1 MVFSSAI
8 GFISLD
14 ASIQD
19 YRDTQAAKKMA
30 KKVALDAK
38 KQVEKEGG
46 DANKASDLR
55 AKEEA
60 LKRAQEAA
68 EAARKE
74 AQAEA
79 VKNQEAH
86 KKALDEL
93 NKAKQT
99 QKTLAKELKGKQ
111 EALSQ
116 DFFDTRKRI
125 ENLNKQI
132 DLAEDQRDI
141 DLVRELEMQ
150 RRKEEEK
157 YERLVRDNKI
167 STGEIKLIESGE
179 KIENLKNQIA
189 VAQENKQD
197 DLVDELDAR
206 LSNEEEEFNQL
217 ISRHKISDEKVNLI
231 LSQNTVSA
239 AEEKLGKAK
248 AKIDIPE
255 HAELVAKAAKDS
267 KKQMQQEEQEK
278 KQQQITVK
286 KDTADKAQAADAEKR
301 QQGVEALSAK
311 KLSENSGIQQDRA
324 LFAQEYMQ
332 QERLNMSEAEKQA
345 ILSDKKKLEKFIS
358 APDEALKEMR
368 FAALDDAQKE
378 FEAAQK
384 AHKQAEKQ
392 RDAFFAKNQLS
403 QADQQK
409 YSALNGYMFNR
420 DRYEDIMNGIAKKK
434 DQLSVKEIQ
443 RLRAEAESFKEK
455 FMKEEARN
463 LVIGG
468 KTAEQR
474 YNEDEASR
482 AKVKEADLSVVKEAK
497 DKLTQ
502 AQKAIIGKEKISA
515 AKIKV
520 LNELSSARN
529 TYQKTK
535 DKAVQK
541 IDKDAKKALL
551 KMNVKLDDETFE
563 KFKKE
568 FANENIINSKKF
580 GDELQ
585 RINDAIRSAGS
596 EKEKNYL
603 KIELSIMQNETE
615 LKIKQPIMIRD
626 DLKKQYPNE
635 EEFDK
640 KYKEYT
646 ENYDNYKVFKNVYS
660 KSREEYKKTSL
671 FTDVK
676 NATKQ
681 VQKLEEKLYSSDK
694 EKVESKKLSTK
705 QKAGIGAGVTL
716 GLVAVGGIIAG
727 VIEGAEDTTSNPDM
741 TFEQSVEG
749 SDQEIVRAEETSES
763 VVEPT
768 GQTVV
773 GSQGYEFND

>member
-19 YRDTQAAKKMA
+19 YKDAQAAKKSA
-30 KKVALDAK
+30 KKAVSDARNLVKKDGSDAK
-38 KQVEKEGG
+38 VV
-46 DANKASDLR
+46 DLR

-68 EAARKE
+68 KAAEKE
-74 AQAEA
+74 AKAQAI
-79 VKNQEAH
+79 KNQEAH
-86 KKALDEL
+86 IKALDEL
-93 NKAKQT
+93 NKAKQA
-99 QKTLAKELKGKQ
+99 QKGLAKELKGKQ

-197 DLVDELDAR
+197 DLVDRLDAL

-286 KDTADKAQAADAEKR
+286 KDTADKAQAAEAEKR

-324 LFAQEYMQ
+324 SFAQEYMQ

-368 FAALDDAQKE
+368 FAALDDVQKE
-378 FEAAQK
+378 YQAAEK
-384 AHKQAEKQ
+384 AFKQADKERDEFFSKNKLSPDEEKKYSIGYVLPRQTYENTMNQIKKERAKAEPDLDKISRLEQDAIKQ
-392 RDAFFAKNQLS
+392 REAYDTA
-403 QADQQK
+403 
-409 YSALNGYMFNR
+409 G
-420 DRYEDIMNGIAKKK
+420 
-434 DQLSVKEIQ
+434 KEI
-443 RLRAEAESFKEK
+443 
-455 FMKEEARN
+455 M
-463 LVIGG
+463 VGG
-468 KTAEQR
+468 KTAAER
-474 YNEDEASR
+474 YKADEESR
-482 AKVKEADLSVVKEAK
+482 KKYSQKQSELKAAQDRF
-497 DKLTQ
+497 TQ
-502 AQKAIIGKEKISA
+502 AQKAIVGKDIKITA
-515 AKIKV
+515 AVTKTI
-520 LNELSSARN
+520 NDLSRARN

-535 DKAVQK
+535 DAAVQK
-541 IDKDAKKALL
+541 IDKDAKKALQ
-551 KMNVKLDDETFE
+551 KIDVKLDDETFE

-568 FANENIINSKKF
+568 FANE
-580 GDELQ
+580 
-585 RINDAIRSAGS
+585 
-596 EKEKNYL
+596 
-603 KIELSIMQNETE
+603 TE
-615 LKIKQPIMIRD
+615 LKIKQPIMIQD
-626 DLKKQYPNE
+626 ELKKQYPNK

-640 KYKEYT
+640 KYEEYT

-681 VQKLEEKLYSSDK
+681 VQKLEEKLHSSDK

-705 QKAGIGAGVTL
+705 QKAGIAAGVTL
-716 GLVAVGGIIAG
+716 GLVGLGGIIAG
-727 VIEGAEDTTSNPDM
+727 VIEGAEDTTNKPDT
-741 TFEQSVEG
+741 TFEQSGEG

-763 VVEPT
+763 VVEPA